1 MQSRV
6 SIGKVMQRRSA
17 KGYAVLKRNSE
28 SVSLDILLCKRG
40 SGGYGQSY
48 TGQSAYGQ
56 NLGAN
61 YSGSSIGG
69 HDVGQHSVASRH
81 STILGGSQ
89 EVDVSGYRAH
99 TSTAAQ
105 YGGQYSSVY
114 GSAALSSAQQVPSLS
129 TKGSASSALD
139 GRGSYALGVSD
150 SPKFAAADYVSSSS
164 HGYGHKTEQLYGEKG
179 LDYSGIDRRQ
189 YGERQSGYIGR
200 DLTSDPAGRYAAD
213 PVGFGHQRQQSE
225 IYDRIDQA
233 ALLRQEQLLKAQS
246 LQAASLDG
254 GARQADY
261 LAARAAATRH
271 PTQDLVSYG
280 GRMDSDP
287 RGSSMLNAT
296 SYSGQHAPSILGAAP
311 RRNVDDLLY
320 SQNASNPGYG
330 VSLPPGRDYASGKG
344 LHGNAMEIDYPGNVL
359 PHGGHTD
366 RKDDRASYLREFELR
381 EEERRRERNRERER
395 DREKEKE
402 RERLRER
409 ERERE
414 RERDRIMERREK
426 ERERERKRAL
436 ETKHERTPVRSSKD
450 PRGTS
455 KDLRGSSLT
464 KEGRSSRRD
473 SPHHGALHRHHSPVK
488 EKRREYVCKV
498 YPSRLVDV
506 ERDYLL
512 IDKRYPR
519 LFVSP
524 EFSKAV
530 VNWPKETLKL
540 SIHTPVSFEHDF
552 VEEES
557 STEPRDS
564 SSKLLVGQSPNS
576 EKGNTVWNAK
586 IILMNGLSR
595 SAMEELSS
603 DKIIDDRIPHMCNF
617 LRFAVLK
624 KDHSFMAVGG
634 PWKPVDG
641 DDPSIDNNSLIKTAL
656 RYAKEVIQL
665 DLQNCQRWNP
675 FLEIHYDRIGK
686 DGFFS
691 HKEITV
697 LYVPDLSDCLPS
709 LDEWRDKWLTHKKA
723 VAEREHQL
731 SSKKEKLRD
740 TKEVSKDKSDKRK
753 DSPPSGKSDV
763 KKKEKDGNTV
773 KEEIEKTGVD
783 NNKIAKNEGADAGEE
798 GKSAEKKT
806 GETAA
811 GQTTGGVKSV
821 KKKIIKRIV
830 KQKVAIKAN
839 ATASKQMNKS
849 GENVVAD
856 NVTTSNV
863 TDQDDKSLV
872 DPTGVQTPVKNIVTE
887 DVSVGKTEDEEGRD
901 KQIISIEAKPQNTPD
916 PTVNV
921 VVSDPAVKATKKKK
935 IIKRVPKKKVVAE
948 ASKSLVSEPK
958 KEEGNQ
964 GEDGALIS
972 DKQPGGANTVGTE
985 LKKTVKVVPKK
996 KIKTPASKKQDETAD
1011 TNKTETMSDIKG
1023 DTKSTGKQTS
1033 NADTTVMTEVK
1044 KTGKVVPKSQ
1054 SKSPTSEKRDNVSDS
1069 SKIETKSDN
1078 DDKKDERG
1086 IGEKSGTKTDK
1097 QKASDKDV
1105 NNVKG
1110 KVKEGDKSKE
1120 RDGKDES
1127 KSKSSKEVKEKR
1139 KSDEPPRHPG
1149 FILQTKITKDSKM
1162 RSLSLSLDSLL
1173 DYTDKDVEESTL
1185 ELSLFAESFYEMLQ
1199 FQMGSRILTFLQK
1212 LRIKCVIKRNQRKR
1226 QREDD
1231 HEKDD
1236 ANKSPVKRQKEEDPS
1251 VKSESMNMDPNPTQ
1265 VDDEKAVAQNDNS
1278 INNKG
1283 DDVKMED
1290 ESDEEEDPE
1299 EDPEEYEEMEN
1310 GSPQHDAYDKNAE
1323 QEVNA
1328 DIKLDNITN
1337 DKATDETSK
1346 GDIKVK
1352 DEVQESKADD
1362 AQLKGEKDDNKKE
1375 TPAIKEVVVDRDLL
1389 QAFRFFDRNRVGYI
1403 RVSTTEIYLVD
1414 FQPSS
1419 RMMRIVVSFQVEDMR
1434 IIIHNLGMFF
1444 SHRDVKELVQSAL
1457 LESNTGRDD
1466 RILYNKLVRM
1476 NDI

>member
-1 MQSRV
+1 MYS
-6 SIGKVMQRRSA
+6 S
-17 KGYAVLKRNSE
+17 
-28 SVSLDILLCKRG
+28 RG

-48 TGQSAYGQ
+48 TGQSAYAQ

-61 YSGSSIGG
+61 YSGSSVGG

-99 TSTAAQ
+99 TSTGAQ

-114 GSAALSSAQQVPSLS
+114 GSVALSSAQQVPSLS

-139 GRGSYALGVSD
+139 SRGGYALGVSD
-150 SPKFAAADYVSSSS
+150 SPKFASGDYVSSSS

-179 LDYSGIDRRQ
+179 LEYSGIDRRQ

-213 PVGFGHQRQQSE
+213 PVGFSHQRQQSE

-261 LAARAAATRH
+261 LAARAAASRH

-287 RGSSMLNAT
+287 RGSSMLSAT
-296 SYSGQHAPSILGAAP
+296 SYGGQHAPSILGAAP

-344 LHGNAMEIDYPGNVL
+344 LHGNAMELDYPGNVL

-381 EEERRRERNRERER
+381 EEERRRERLRERER
-395 DREKEKE
+395 DREKEK
-402 RERLRER
+402 ERLRER

-426 ERERERKRAL
+426 ERERERKRAA
-436 ETKHERTPVRSSKD
+436 ETKHDRTPARSSKD
-450 PRGTS
+450 PRVTS

-498 YPSRLVDV
+498 YPARLVDV

-524 EFSKAV
+524 EFSKAI
-530 VNWPKETLKL
+530 VNWPKENLKL
-540 SIHTPVSFEHDF
+540 SIHTPVSFEHEY

-557 STEPRDS
+557 ATEPRDS
-564 SSKLLVGQSPNS
+564 TSKLLLGQSPNS
-576 EKGNTVWNAK
+576 EPGNTVWNAK

-595 SAMEELSS
+595 SVLEELSS
-603 DKIIDDRIPHMCNF
+603 DRIVDDRIPHMCNF

-634 PWKPVDG
+634 PWRPVDG
-641 DDPSIDNNSLIKTAL
+641 VDPSIDNNSLIKTAL
-656 RYAKEVIQL
+656 RYAKEVLQL

-675 FLEIHYDRIGK
+675 FIEIHYDRIGK

-709 LDEWRDKWLTHKKA
+709 LDEWRDKWLAHKKA

-731 SSKKEKLRD
+731 SLKKEKLRD
-740 TKEVSKDKSDKRK
+740 SKEVPKDKSDKRK
-753 DSPPSGKSDV
+753 DSAPSGQSDV
-763 KKKEKDGNTV
+763 KKKEKGGNTV
-773 KEEIEKTGVD
+773 KEEIEKPGVD
-783 NNKIAKNEGADAGEE
+783 NNKTTKNEGSDNGDE
-798 GKSAEKKT
+798 GKSAEKKM
-806 GETAA
+806 GETAS
-811 GQTTGGVKSV
+811 GQTTSGVKSV

-830 KQKVAIKAN
+830 KQKVATKGN
-839 ATASKQMNKS
+839 ASKQINKS
-849 GENVVAD
+849 GEKDVAD
-856 NVTTSNV
+856 KVTTSSV

-872 DPTGVQTPVKNIVTE
+872 DPTGVKNLVAE
-887 DVSVGKTEDEEGRD
+887 DVSVQKTDGEERKD
-901 KQIISIEAKPQNTPD
+901 KQMNSIEAKPQNNSDTS
-916 PTVNV
+916 VNV
-921 VVSDPAVKATKKKK
+921 VASDPAVKTTKKKK
-935 IIKRVPKKKVVAE
+935 IIKRVPKKKVVGD

-958 KEEGNQ
+958 KDEGNQ
-964 GEDGALIS
+964 GEDGTQS
-972 DKQPGGANTVGTE
+972 SGKQIAEPTTVGTE
-985 LKKTVKVVPKK
+985 VKKTVKVVPKK
-996 KIKTPASKKQDETAD
+996 KIKTPACKKQDETAD
-1011 TNKTETMSDIKG
+1011 SNKTENISDINEEG
-1023 DTKSTGKQTS
+1023 NVVPVQAQNDTQSTGKQTA
-1033 NADTTVMTEVK
+1033 NADATLVTEVK
-1044 KTGKVVPKSQ
+1044 KTGKLVPKIQ
-1054 SKSPTSEKRDNVSDS
+1054 SKSPVSEKLDNAADS
-1069 SKIETKSDN
+1069 SKTETKSDN
-1078 DDKKDERG
+1078 DDKKEERG
-1086 IGEKSGTKTDK
+1086 AGEKSGTKTDK

-1110 KVKEGDKSKE
+1110 KVKQGDKSNE
-1120 RDGKDES
+1120 RDGKDEA
-1127 KSKSSKEVKEKR
+1127 KSKPSKEVKEKR
-1139 KSDEPPRHPG
+1139 KSDEPPRHAG
-1149 FILQTKITKDSKM
+1149 FILQTKTTKDSKM

-1212 LRIKCVIKRNQRKR
+1212 LRMKFVIKRNQRKR
-1226 QREDD
+1226 QREDEN
-1231 HEKDD
+1231 EKDD
-1236 ANKSPVKRQKEEDPS
+1236 VNKSSPVKRQKGDDPS
-1251 VKSESMNMDPNPTQ
+1251 VKSEPTDMDTNPTHL
-1265 VDDEKAVAQNDNS
+1265 DDEKAVSENDNS
-1278 INNKG
+1278 NNDKE
-1283 DDVKMED
+1283 DVVKMED

-1310 GSPQHDAYDKNAE
+1310 GSPKHDASADRNDE

-1328 DIKLDNITN
+1328 DIKPENITN

-1346 GDIKVK
+1346 GEIKVK
-1352 DEVQESKADD
+1352 DEVQESKAD
-1362 AQLKGEKDDNKKE
+1362 AQLKEEKDDTKKE
-1375 TPAIKEVVVDRDLL
+1375 TPAVKEVVVDRELL

-1403 RVSTTEIYLVD
+1403 RV
-1414 FQPSS
+1414 
-1419 RMMRIVVSFQVEDMR
+1419 EDMR
-1434 IIIHNLGMFF
+1434 IVIHNMGMFL

-1476 NDI
+1476 SDI

>member
-1 MQSRV
+1 M
-6 SIGKVMQRRSA
+6 
-17 KGYAVLKRNSE
+17 
-28 SVSLDILLCKRG
+28 
-40 SGGYGQSY
+40 
-48 TGQSAYGQ
+48 
-56 NLGAN
+56 
-61 YSGSSIGG
+61 
-69 HDVGQHSVASRH
+69 
-81 STILGGSQ
+81 
-89 EVDVSGYRAH
+89 
-99 TSTAAQ
+99 
-105 YGGQYSSVY
+105 
-114 GSAALSSAQQVPSLS
+114 SSAQQVPSLS

-139 GRGSYALGVSD
+139 GRGGYALGVSD
-150 SPKFAAADYVSSSS
+150 SPKFASGDYVSSSS
-164 HGYGHKTEQLYGEKG
+164 HGYGHKTEQLYAEKG
-179 LDYSGIDRRQ
+179 LEYSGIDRRQ
-189 YGERQSGYIGR
+189 YGERQSGYVGR
-200 DLTSDPAGRYAAD
+200 DLTSDQAGRYAAD
-213 PVGFGHQRQQSE
+213 PVGFSHQRQSE

-261 LAARAAATRH
+261 LAARAAASRH

-287 RGSSMLNAT
+287 RGSSMLSAT
-296 SYSGQHAPSILGAAP
+296 SYGGQHAPSILGAAP

-381 EEERRRERNRERER
+381 EEERRRERLRERER

-414 RERDRIMERREK
+414 RERDRIKERREK
-426 ERERERKRAL
+426 ERERERKRAA
-436 ETKHERTPVRSSKD
+436 ETKHERTPARSSKD
-450 PRGTS
+450 PRVTS

-498 YPSRLVDV
+498 YPARLVDV

-524 EFSKAV
+524 EFSKAI
-530 VNWPKETLKL
+530 VNWPKENLKL
-540 SIHTPVSFEHDF
+540 SIHTPVSFEHEY

-557 STEPRDS
+557 ATEPRDS
-564 SSKLLVGQSPNS
+564 TSKLLLGQSPNS
-576 EKGNTVWNAK
+576 EQGNTVWNAK

-595 SAMEELSS
+595 SALEELSS
-603 DKIIDDRIPHMCNF
+603 DRIVDDRIPHMCNF

-634 PWKPVDG
+634 PWRPVDG
-641 DDPSIDNNSLIKTAL
+641 VDPSIDNNSLIKTAQ
-656 RYAKEVIQL
+656 RYAKEVLQL

-675 FLEIHYDRIGK
+675 FIEIHYDRIGK

-709 LDEWRDKWLTHKKA
+709 LDEWRDKWLAHKKV

-731 SSKKEKLRD
+731 SLKKEKLRD
-740 TKEVSKDKSDKRK
+740 TKELPKDKSDKRK
-753 DSPPSGKSDV
+753 DSAPSGQSDV
-763 KKKEKDGNTV
+763 KKKEKGGNTV
-773 KEEIEKTGVD
+773 KEEIEKPGVG
-783 NNKIAKNEGADAGEE
+783 NNKTTKNEGSDIGDE
-798 GKSAEKKT
+798 GKSAEKKM
-806 GETAA
+806 GGTAS
-811 GQTTGGVKSV
+811 GQTTSGVKSV

-830 KQKVAIKAN
+830 KQKVVTKAN
-839 ATASKQMNKS
+839 ASKQISKS
-849 GENVVAD
+849 GEKDVSD
-856 NVTTSNV
+856 KVTTSNV
-863 TDQDDKSLV
+863 TDQDDKPSV
-872 DPTGVQTPVKNIVTE
+872 DPTGVKNLVAE
-887 DVSVGKTEDEEGRD
+887 EVSVQKTDGEEGKD
-901 KQIISIEAKPQNTPD
+901 KQMNSIEAKPQNNSDTS
-916 PTVNV
+916 VNV
-921 VVSDPAVKATKKKK
+921 VASDPAVKTTKKKK
-935 IIKRVPKKKVVAE
+935 IIKRAPKKKVVGD

-958 KEEGNQ
+958 MDEGNQ
-964 GEDGALIS
+964 GEDGAQS
-972 DKQPGGANTVGTE
+972 SGKQTADATTVGTE
-985 LKKTVKVVPKK
+985 VKKTVKVVPKK
-996 KIKTPASKKQDETAD
+996 KIKTPAPKKQDETAD
-1011 TNKTETMSDIKG
+1011 SNKTENISDRKEEG
-1023 DTKSTGKQTS
+1023 NVVPVQAQNDTQSTGKQTA
-1033 NADTTVMTEVK
+1033 NADATLVTEVK
-1044 KTGKVVPKSQ
+1044 KTGKLVPKIQ
-1054 SKSPTSEKRDNVSDS
+1054 SKSPVSEKLDNAADS
-1069 SKIETKSDN
+1069 SKTETKSDN
-1078 DDKKDERG
+1078 DDKKEERG
-1086 IGEKSGTKTDK
+1086 AGEKSATKTDK
-1097 QKASDKDV
+1097 QKTPDKDV

-1110 KVKEGDKSKE
+1110 KVKEGDKSNE
-1120 RDGKDES
+1120 RDGKDEA
-1127 KSKSSKEVKEKR
+1127 KSKPSKEVKEKR
-1139 KSDEPPRHPG
+1139 KSDEPPRHAG
-1149 FILQTKITKDSKM
+1149 FILQTKMTKDSKM

-1212 LRIKCVIKRNQRKR
+1212 LRMKFVIKRNQRKR
-1226 QREDD
+1226 QREDE

-1236 ANKSPVKRQKEEDPS
+1236 VNKSSPVKRQKGDDPS
-1251 VKSESMNMDPNPTQ
+1251 VKSEPTDMDINPTH
-1265 VDDEKAVAQNDNS
+1265 VDDEKAVSENDNS
-1278 INNKG
+1278 NNDKE
-1283 DDVKMED
+1283 DVVKMED
-1290 ESDEEEDPE
+1290 ESEEEEDPE

-1310 GSPQHDAYDKNAE
+1310 GSPKHDASADRKDE

-1328 DIKLDNITN
+1328 DIKPEDITN

-1346 GDIKVK
+1346 GEIKVK
-1352 DEVQESKADD
+1352 DEVQESKAE
-1362 AQLKGEKDDNKKE
+1362 AQLKEEKDDTKKE
-1375 TPAIKEVVVDRDLL
+1375 TPAVKEVVVDRELL

-1403 RVSTTEIYLVD
+1403 RV
-1414 FQPSS
+1414 
-1419 RMMRIVVSFQVEDMR
+1419 EDMR
-1434 IIIHNLGMFF
+1434 IVIHNMGMFL

>member
-1 MQSRV
+1 MYS
-6 SIGKVMQRRSA
+6 S
-17 KGYAVLKRNSE
+17 
-28 SVSLDILLCKRG
+28 RG

-48 TGQSAYGQ
+48 TSQSAYAQ

-61 YSGSSIGG
+61 YSGSSVGG

-81 STILGGSQ
+81 STMLGGSQ

-139 GRGSYALGVSD
+139 GRGGYALGVSD
-150 SPKFAAADYVSSSS
+150 SPKFASGDYVSSSS
-164 HGYGHKTEQLYGEKG
+164 HAYGHKTEQLYGEKG
-179 LDYSGIDRRQ
+179 LEYSGIDRRQ

-213 PVGFGHQRQQSE
+213 PVGFSHQRQQSE

-254 GARQADY
+254 GTRQADY
-261 LAARAAATRH
+261 LAARAAASRH

-287 RGSSMLNAT
+287 RGSSMLSAT
-296 SYSGQHAPSILGAAP
+296 SYGGQHAPSILGAAP

-381 EEERRRERNRERER
+381 EEERRRERLRERER

-426 ERERERKRAL
+426 ERERERKRAV
-436 ETKHERTPVRSSKD
+436 ETKHERTPARSSKD
-450 PRGTS
+450 PRVTS

-498 YPSRLVDV
+498 YPARLVDV

-524 EFSKAV
+524 EFSKAI
-530 VNWPKETLKL
+530 VNWPKENLKL
-540 SIHTPVSFEHDF
+540 SIHTPVSFEHDYI
-552 VEEES
+552 EEDS
-557 STEPRDS
+557 ATEPRDS
-564 SSKLLVGQSPNS
+564 TSKLLLGQSPNS
-576 EKGNTVWNAK
+576 EQGNTVWNAK

-595 SAMEELSS
+595 SALEELSS
-603 DKIIDDRIPHMCNF
+603 DKIVDDRIPHMCNF

-634 PWKPVDG
+634 PWKAVDG
-641 DDPSIDNNSLIKTAL
+641 VDPSIDNNSLIKTAL
-656 RYAKEVIQL
+656 RYAKEVLQL

-709 LDEWRDKWLTHKKA
+709 LDEWRDKWLAHKKA

-731 SSKKEKLRD
+731 SLKKEKLRD
-740 TKEVSKDKSDKRK
+740 NKDVPKDKTEKRK
-753 DSPPSGKSDV
+753 DSAPSGQSDV

-783 NNKIAKNEGADAGEE
+783 NNKIAKKEGSDIGDE
-798 GKSAEKKT
+798 GKSAEKKS

-811 GQTTGGVKSV
+811 GQTTSGVKSV

-830 KQKVAIKAN
+830 KQKVGTKAN
-839 ATASKQMNKS
+839 STTSKQINKS
-849 GENVVAD
+849 GEKDVTD
-856 NVTTSNV
+856 QVTTSNV
-863 TDQDDKSLV
+863 TDQDDKSSV
-872 DPTGVQTPVKNIVTE
+872 DPTGVKTLVAE
-887 DVSVGKTEDEEGRD
+887 DVSVQKTDGEEGKD
-901 KQIISIEAKPQNTPD
+901 KQMNSIESKAQNNLD
-916 PTVNV
+916 PSVNV
-921 VVSDPAVKATKKKK
+921 VAGDPAVKTTKKRK
-935 IIKRVPKKKVVAE
+935 IIKRVPKKKVVGE
-948 ASKSLVSEPK
+948 ASKSLVSDPK
-958 KEEGNQ
+958 KEEGNL
-964 GEDGALIS
+964 GEDGTQS
-972 DKQPGGANTVGTE
+972 SGKQIADATTGGTE
-985 LKKTVKVVPKK
+985 VKKIVKVVPKK
-996 KIKTPASKKQDETAD
+996 KIKTPASKKQDLTAD
-1011 TNKTETMSDIKG
+1011 SNTTETVSDKKEEG
-1023 DTKSTGKQTS
+1023 NVVPVQAQNDTQSTGKQTA
-1033 NADTTVMTEVK
+1033 NADTTVVTEVK
-1044 KTGKVVPKSQ
+1044 KTGKVVPKIQ
-1054 SKSPTSEKRDNVSDS
+1054 SKSAASEKRDNAADS
-1069 SKIETKSDN
+1069 SKTETKSDH
-1078 DDKKDERG
+1078 DDNKEERG
-1086 IGEKSGTKTDK
+1086 TGEKGGTKTDK

-1110 KVKEGDKSKE
+1110 KVKEGDKSHE
-1120 RDGKDES
+1120 RNGKDES
-1127 KSKSSKEVKEKR
+1127 KSKPSKEVKEKR
-1139 KSDEPPRHPG
+1139 KSDEPPRHAG
-1149 FILQTKITKDSKM
+1149 FILQTKTTKDSKM

-1212 LRIKCVIKRNQRKR
+1212 LRMNFVIKRNQRKR
-1226 QREDD
+1226 QREDE

-1236 ANKSPVKRQKEEDPS
+1236 VNKSSPVKRQKGDDSS
-1251 VKSESMNMDPNPTQ
+1251 VKIERTNMDTNPTHL
-1265 VDDEKAVAQNDNS
+1265 DDEKAVSENDNS
-1278 INNKG
+1278 NNDKE
-1283 DDVKMED
+1283 DVVKMEE

-1299 EDPEEYEEMEN
+1299 EDPEEYEEMED
-1310 GSPQHDAYDKNAE
+1310 GSPKHDASDDKNVE
-1323 QEVNA
+1323 QEAIA
-1328 DIKLDNITN
+1328 DIKPENITN

-1346 GDIKVK
+1346 GEIKVK
-1352 DEVQESKADD
+1352 DEVQESKADT
-1362 AQLKGEKDDNKKE
+1362 QLKEEKDDTKKE
-1375 TPAIKEVVVDRDLL
+1375 TPAVKEVVVDRELL

-1403 RVSTTEIYLVD
+1403 RV
-1414 FQPSS
+1414 
-1419 RMMRIVVSFQVEDMR
+1419 EDMR
-1434 IIIHNLGMFF
+1434 IIIHNMGMFL

-1476 NDI
+1476 SDI

>member
-1 MQSRV
+1 MYS
-6 SIGKVMQRRSA
+6 S
-17 KGYAVLKRNSE
+17 
-28 SVSLDILLCKRG
+28 RG

-48 TGQSAYGQ
+48 AGQSTYGQ

-61 YSGSSIGG
+61 YSGSSVGG

-89 EVDVSGYRAH
+89 DVDVGGYRAH

-129 TKGSASSALD
+129 TKGTASSALD
-139 GRGSYALGVSD
+139 GRGGYALGVSD
-150 SPKFAAADYVSSSS
+150 SPKFASGDYVSSTS
-164 HGYGHKTEQLYGEKG
+164 HGYGHKTDPLYGDKG

-189 YGERQSGYIGR
+189 YGERQTSYIGR
-200 DLTSDPAGRYAAD
+200 DLTSDPSGRYAAD
-213 PVGFGHQRQQSE
+213 PVGFSHQRQQSD

-271 PTQDLVSYG
+271 PAQDLVSSYG

-287 RGSSMLNAT
+287 RGSSMLSAT

-344 LHGNAMEIDYPGNVL
+344 LHGNAMELDYPGNVL

-381 EEERRRERNRERER
+381 EEERRRERLRERER

-436 ETKHERTPVRSSKD
+436 ETKHDRTPARSSKD

-455 KDLRGSSLT
+455 KDPRGSSLT
-464 KEGRSSRRD
+464 KEGRSTRRD
-473 SPHHGALHRHHSPVK
+473 SPHHGALHRHPHSPVK

-498 YPSRLVDV
+498 YPSRLVDI

-524 EFSKAV
+524 EFSKVV
-530 VNWPKETLKL
+530 VNWPMENLKL
-540 SIHTPVSFEHDF
+540 SIQTPVSFEHDF
-552 VEEES
+552 IEEES
-557 STEPRDS
+557 VTEPRDS
-564 SSKLLVGQSPNS
+564 NNKLLVGPPPNS
-576 EKGNTVWNAK
+576 EQGNTIWNAK

-595 SAMEELSS
+595 FALEELSS
-603 DKIIDDRIPHMCNF
+603 DKIIDDRIPHICNF

-634 PWKPVDG
+634 PWEPVDG
-641 DDPSIDNNSLIKTAL
+641 GDPSIDSNSLIKTAI
-656 RYAKEVIQL
+656 RYAKDVIQL
-665 DLQNCQRWNP
+665 DLQDCQQWNR

-709 LDEWRDKWLTHKKA
+709 LDEWRAKWLAHKKA

-731 SSKKEKLRD
+731 SLKKEKLRD
-740 TKEVSKDKSDKRK
+740 NKEVSKDKRK
-753 DSPPSGKSDV
+753 DATPSAKSDV
-763 KKKEKDGNTV
+763 KKKEKDSNTV
-773 KEEIEKTGVD
+773 KEVVDGKTGD
-783 NNKIAKNEGADAGEE
+783 NNNNIIKNEGSDLGEE

-806 GETAA
+806 GEAA
-811 GQTTGGVKSV
+811 TGQTTGGVKSV
-821 KKKIIKRIV
+821 KKKIIKRVV
-830 KQKVAIKAN
+830 KQKVVTKAN
-839 ATASKQMNKS
+839 ATATKATDKS
-849 GENVVAD
+849 SVKDGAEK
-856 NVTTSNV
+856 VTTSNV
-863 TDQDDKSLV
+863 NDQDDKSSV
-872 DPTGVQTPVKNIVTE
+872 DPTSALTSVKDLPAE
-887 DVSVGKTEDEEGRD
+887 DMSTGKADDEGKEKEINSSED
-901 KQIISIEAKPQNTPD
+901 KALNKSD

-921 VVSDPAVKATKKKK
+921 VVNDPTVKTTKKKK
-935 IIKRVPKKKVVAE
+935 IIKRVPKKKVVGEVAQ
-948 ASKSLVSEPK
+948 SLVSKPK
-958 KEEGNQ
+958 KDEGNQ
-964 GEDGALIS
+964 GQDGTQGS
-972 DKQPGGANTVGTE
+972 GKQTVEANTVATE
-985 LKKTVKVVPKK
+985 AKKPGKVVPKK
-996 KIKTPASKKQDETAD
+996 KVKALTSKKQDETTD
-1011 TNKTETMSDIKG
+1011 SNKTETMEKKDEENAVAVQAQD
-1023 DTKSTGKQTS
+1023 DTQITVKQTA
-1033 NADTTVMTEVK
+1033 NADSTVTTEVK
-1044 KTGKVVPKSQ
+1044 KTGKVVPKKQ
-1054 SKSPTSEKRDNVSDS
+1054 SKASTSEKLDNAADS
-1069 SKIETKSDN
+1069 SKTEVKSV
-1078 DDKKDERG
+1078 KDEKEERG
-1086 IGEKSGTKTDK
+1086 TGEKSGGPKADK
-1097 QKASDKDV
+1097 QKASLKD
-1105 NNVKG
+1105 KG
-1110 KVKEGDKSKE
+1110 KVKDGDKSKDEKLTKE

-1127 KSKSSKEVKEKR
+1127 KSKSSKEVKDKR

-1149 FILQTKITKDSKM
+1149 FILQTKWTKDSKI

-1199 FQMGSRILTFLQK
+1199 FQLGCRILTFLQK
-1212 LRIKCVIKRNQRKR
+1212 LRIKFVIKRNQRKR
-1226 QREDD
+1226 LREDEP
-1231 HEKDD
+1231 EKDD
-1236 ANKSPVKRQKEEDPS
+1236 VNKSPVKRQKGDEPF
-1251 VKSESMNMDPNPTQ
+1251 VKNESTNMDASNPTQ
-1265 VDDEKAVAQNDNS
+1265 VDDEKAVTENDIS
-1278 INNKG
+1278 SNKE

-1290 ESDEEEDPE
+1290 GSEEEEDPE

-1310 GSPQHDAYDKNAE
+1310 GSPQHEASNDNKAE
-1323 QEVNA
+1323 QDGNT
-1328 DIKLDNITN
+1328 DIKSENVTSN
-1337 DKATDETSK
+1337 DKAAEEKTSK
-1346 GDIKVK
+1346 GEIKVK
-1352 DEVQESKADD
+1352 DEVEESKPD
-1362 AQLKGEKDDNKKE
+1362 AQLKEDKEGKDDCKKE
-1375 TPAIKEVVVDRDLL
+1375 TPAEVVVDRDLL

-1403 RVSTTEIYLVD
+1403 RV
-1414 FQPSS
+1414 
-1419 RMMRIVVSFQVEDMR
+1419 EDMR
-1434 IIIHNLGMFF
+1434 IIIHNLGMFL

>member
-1 MQSRV
+1 MYS
-6 SIGKVMQRRSA
+6 S
-17 KGYAVLKRNSE
+17 
-28 SVSLDILLCKRG
+28 RG

-48 TGQSAYGQ
+48 SSQSAYGQ

-61 YSGSSIGG
+61 YSGSSVGG
-69 HDVGQHSVASRH
+69 HDVGQHSVANRH

-99 TSTAAQ
+99 TSTTAQ

-129 TKGSASSALD
+129 AKGSASSALD
-139 GRGSYALGVSD
+139 GRGGYALGVSD
-150 SPKFAAADYVSSSS
+150 SPKFASGDYVSSSS
-164 HGYGHKTEQLYGEKG
+164 HAYGHKTEQLYGEKS
-179 LDYSGIDRRQ
+179 LEYSGIDRRQ

-213 PVGFGHQRQQSE
+213 PVGFSHQRQQSE

-254 GARQADY
+254 GTRQADY
-261 LAARAAATRH
+261 LAARAAASRH
-271 PTQDLVSYG
+271 PTQDLASYG

-287 RGSSMLNAT
+287 RGSSMLSAT
-296 SYSGQHAPSILGAAP
+296 SYGGQHAPSILGAAP

-320 SQNASNPGYG
+320 SQNALNPGYG

-381 EEERRRERNRERER
+381 EEERRRERLRERER

-426 ERERERKRAL
+426 ERERERKRAV
-436 ETKHERTPVRSSKD
+436 ETKHERTPARSSKD
-450 PRGTS
+450 PRVTS

-498 YPSRLVDV
+498 YPARLVDV

-524 EFSKAV
+524 EFSKAI
-530 VNWPKETLKL
+530 VNWPKENLKL
-540 SIHTPVSFEHDF
+540 SIHTPVSFEHDYIE
-552 VEEES
+552 VDS
-557 STEPRDS
+557 ATEPRDS
-564 SSKLLVGQSPNS
+564 TSKLLLGQSPNS
-576 EKGNTVWNAK
+576 EQGNTVWNAK

-595 SAMEELSS
+595 SALEELSS
-603 DKIIDDRIPHMCNF
+603 DKIVDDRIPHMCNF

-641 DDPSIDNNSLIKTAL
+641 VDPSIDNNSLIKTAL
-656 RYAKEVIQL
+656 RYAKEVLQL
-665 DLQNCQRWNP
+665 DLENCQRWNP

-709 LDEWRDKWLTHKKA
+709 LDEWRDKWLAHKKA
-723 VAEREHQL
+723 VAEREYQHSL
-731 SSKKEKLRD
+731 KKEKLRD
-740 TKEVSKDKSDKRK
+740 NKDVPKDKSDKRK
-753 DSPPSGKSDV
+753 DSAPSGQSDV

-773 KEEIEKTGVD
+773 KEEIEKAD
-783 NNKIAKNEGADAGEE
+783 NNKIAKKEGSDIGDE

-811 GQTTGGVKSV
+811 GQITSGVKSV

-830 KQKVAIKAN
+830 KQKVATKAN
-839 ATASKQMNKS
+839 STTSKQISKS
-849 GENVVAD
+849 GEKDVAD
-856 NVTTSNV
+856 QVTTSNV
-863 TDQDDKSLV
+863 TDQDDKSSV
-872 DPTGVQTPVKNIVTE
+872 DPTGVKNLVAE
-887 DVSVGKTEDEEGRD
+887 DVSVQKTDGVEGKD
-901 KQIISIEAKPQNTPD
+901 KQMSIESKAQNNSD
-916 PTVNV
+916 PSVHV
-921 VVSDPAVKATKKKK
+921 VSSDPAVKTTKKKK
-935 IIKRVPKKKVVAE
+935 IIKRVPKKVVGE
-948 ASKSLVSEPK
+948 ASKSLVSEPR

-964 GEDGALIS
+964 GEDGTQS
-972 DKQPGGANTVGTE
+972 SGKQTADATTVGTE
-985 LKKTVKVVPKK
+985 VKKTVKVVPKK
-996 KIKTPASKKQDETAD
+996 KIKTPASKKQDQTAD
-1011 TNKTETMSDIKG
+1011 SNKTETVSDKKEEG
-1023 DTKSTGKQTS
+1023 NVVPVQAQNDTQSTGKQTA
-1033 NADTTVMTEVK
+1033 NAYTTLVTEVK
-1044 KTGKVVPKSQ
+1044 KTGKVVPKIQ
-1054 SKSPTSEKRDNVSDS
+1054 SKSPSSEKRDNAVDS
-1069 SKIETKSDN
+1069 SKTETKSDH
-1078 DDKKDERG
+1078 DDNKEERG
-1086 IGEKSGTKTDK
+1086 TGEKGGTKTDK

-1110 KVKEGDKSKE
+1110 KVKEGDKSNE
-1120 RDGKDES
+1120 RNGKDES
-1127 KSKSSKEVKEKR
+1127 KSKPSKEVKEKR
-1139 KSDEPPRHPG
+1139 KSDEPPRHAG
-1149 FILQTKITKDSKM
+1149 FILQTKTTKDSKM

-1212 LRIKCVIKRNQRKR
+1212 LRMNFVIKRNQRKR
-1226 QREDD
+1226 QREDE
-1231 HEKDD
+1231 HEKENV
-1236 ANKSPVKRQKEEDPS
+1236 NKSSPVKRQKGDGPS
-1251 VKSESMNMDPNPTQ
+1251 VKSEPPEMDTNPTH
-1265 VDDEKAVAQNDNS
+1265 VDDEKAVSENDNS
-1278 INNKG
+1278 NNDKE
-1283 DDVKMED
+1283 DVVKMED

-1299 EDPEEYEEMEN
+1299 EDPEEYEEMED
-1310 GSPQHDAYDKNAE
+1310 GSPKHDASDDKNDE
-1323 QEVNA
+1323 QEANA
-1328 DIKLDNITN
+1328 DIKPENITN

-1346 GDIKVK
+1346 GEIKVK
-1352 DEVQESKADD
+1352 DEVQESKADT
-1362 AQLKGEKDDNKKE
+1362 QLKEEKDDTKKE
-1375 TPAIKEVVVDRDLL
+1375 TPAVKEVVVDRELL

-1403 RVSTTEIYLVD
+1403 RV
-1414 FQPSS
+1414 
-1419 RMMRIVVSFQVEDMR
+1419 EDMR
-1434 IIIHNLGMFF
+1434 IIIHNMGMFF

-1476 NDI
+1476 SDI

>member
-1 MQSRV
+1 MYS
-6 SIGKVMQRRSA
+6 
-17 KGYAVLKRNSE
+17 
-28 SVSLDILLCKRG
+28 RG

-56 NLGAN
+56 NLGGN
-61 YSGSSIGG
+61 YSGSSVGG

-89 EVDVSGYRAH
+89 DVDVGGYRP
-99 TSTAAQ
+99 SAATQ

-139 GRGSYALGVSD
+139 GRGGYALGVSD
-150 SPKFAAADYVSSSS
+150 SPKFASGDYVSSSS
-164 HGYGHKTEQLYGEKG
+164 HGYGHKSDQLYGDKG
-179 LDYSGIDRRQ
+179 LEYSGIDRRQ
-189 YGERQSGYIGR
+189 YGERQSGYLGR

-213 PVGFGHQRQQSE
+213 PVGFSHQRQQSE

-287 RGSSMLNAT
+287 RASSMLSAT

-344 LHGNAMEIDYPGNVL
+344 LHGNAMELDYPGNVL

-381 EEERRRERNRERER
+381 EEERRRERLRERER

-436 ETKHERTPVRSSKD
+436 ETKPERTPARSSKD

-455 KDLRGSSLT
+455 KDPRGTSKDPRGSSLT
-464 KEGRSSRRD
+464 KEGRSTRRD

-488 EKRREYVCKV
+488 EKRREYVCKIF
-498 YPSRLVDV
+498 PSRLVDI

-512 IDKRYPR
+512 LDKRYPR

-530 VNWPKETLKL
+530 VNWPKENHKL

-557 STEPRDS
+557 ATEPRDS
-564 SSKLLVGQSPNS
+564 SNKLLVGQPPNS
-576 EKGNTVWNAK
+576 LQGNTVWNAK

-595 SAMEELSS
+595 SALEELSS
-603 DKIIDDRIPHMCNF
+603 DKIVDDRIPHFCNF

-634 PWKPVDG
+634 PWEPVDG
-641 DDPSIDNNSLIKTAL
+641 GDPSIDNNSLIKTAL
-656 RYAKEVIQL
+656 RYAKDVIQL
-665 DLQNCQRWNP
+665 DLQNCQHWNP
-675 FLEIHYDRIGK
+675 FLELHYDRIGK

-709 LDEWRDKWLTHKKA
+709 LDEWRDKWLAHKKA
-723 VAEREHQL
+723 VAEKERQL
-731 SSKKEKLRD
+731 SLKKEKSRD
-740 TKEVSKDKSDKRK
+740 NKEVSKDKSDKRK
-753 DSPPSGKSDV
+753 DSTPSGKSDV
-763 KKKEKDGNTV
+763 KKKEKDNNTV
-773 KEEIEKTGVD
+773 KEEIEGKTGVN
-783 NNKIAKNEGADAGEE
+783 NNKITKNEGSDMGEE

-806 GETAA
+806 GVTVT

-821 KKKIIKRIV
+821 KKKIIKRVV
-830 KQKVAIKAN
+830 KQKVATKAK
-839 ATASKQMNKS
+839 ATAIKQTDKS
-849 GENVVAD
+849 GEKDVAEK
-856 NVTTSNV
+856 VTSNV
-863 TDQDDKSLV
+863 TDQDGKS
-872 DPTGVQTPVKNIVTE
+872 PTGVETPVKNLVAE
-887 DVSVGKTEDEEGRD
+887 DMSIGKIDSEEGKD
-901 KQIISIEAKPQNTPD
+901 KEINSSEDKPQNKPN
-916 PTVNV
+916 PTVNA
-921 VVSDPAVKATKKKK
+921 VVSDPSVKTTKKKK
-935 IIKRVPKKKVVAE
+935 IIKRVPKKKVVGE

-958 KEEGNQ
+958 KDENQ
-964 GEDGALIS
+964 GQDSTQSSG
-972 DKQPGGANTVGTE
+972 KQTADANTIVTE
-985 LKKTVKVVPKK
+985 EKKPGKVVPKK
-996 KIKTPASKKQDETAD
+996 KIKTPVSKKKDETAD
-1011 TNKTETMSDIKG
+1011 SNKTETLSDKKDEG
-1023 DTKSTGKQTS
+1023 NVVAVQAQDDTQSTGKQTA
-1033 NADTTVMTEVK
+1033 NADTTVTPEVK
-1044 KTGKVVPKSQ
+1044 KTGKVVPKKQ
-1054 SKSPTSEKRDNVSDS
+1054 SKTPTSEKRDNTADS
-1069 SKIETKSDN
+1069 SKTETKSDK
-1078 DDKKDERG
+1078 DDKKEERVT
-1086 IGEKSGTKTDK
+1086 GEKSGAKTDK
-1097 QKASDKDV
+1097 LKASDKDV
-1105 NNVKG
+1105 TNVKG
-1110 KVKEGDKSKE
+1110 KVKDGDKSKDEKVTQE

-1127 KSKSSKEVKEKR
+1127 KSKSSKEVKDKR
-1139 KSDEPPRHPG
+1139 KSNEPPRHPG
-1149 FILQTKITKDSKM
+1149 FILQTKWTKDSKI

-1173 DYTDKDVEESTL
+1173 DYTDKDVEESNL

-1212 LRIKCVIKRNQRKR
+1212 LRIKFVIKRNQKKR
-1226 QREDD
+1226 QREDEQ
-1231 HEKDD
+1231 EKDD
-1236 ANKSPVKRQKEEDPS
+1236 VKKSPVKRQKGNDPS
-1251 VKSESMNMDPNPTQ
+1251 VKNEPTNMDTLNPTLL
-1265 VDDEKAVAQNDNS
+1265 DDEKAVARNDNS
-1278 INNKG
+1278 SNKE

-1290 ESDEEEDPE
+1290 GSDEEEEDPE
-1299 EDPEEYEEMEN
+1299 EDPEEYEEMEMHEASN
-1310 GSPQHDAYDKNAE
+1310 DKNAE
-1323 QEVNA
+1323 QEANA
-1328 DIKLDNITN
+1328 DTKSENITTN
-1337 DKATDETSK
+1337 DKTADETSK
-1346 GDIKVK
+1346 EEIKVK
-1352 DEVQESKADD
+1352 DEVQESKADL
-1362 AQLKGEKDDNKKE
+1362 QVKEEKEGKDEIKKE
-1375 TPAIKEVVVDRDLL
+1375 TPTAKEVVVDRELL

-1403 RVSTTEIYLVD
+1403 R
-1414 FQPSS
+1414 
-1419 RMMRIVVSFQVEDMR
+1419 VEDMR

-1476 NDI
+1476 SDI

>member
-1 MQSRV
+1 MYS
-6 SIGKVMQRRSA
+6 S
-17 KGYAVLKRNSE
+17 
-28 SVSLDILLCKRG
+28 RG

-48 TGQSAYGQ
+48 TGQSAYAQ

-61 YSGSSIGG
+61 YSGSSVGG

-99 TSTAAQ
+99 TSTGAQ

-114 GSAALSSAQQVPSLS
+114 GSVALSSAQQVPSLS

-139 GRGSYALGVSD
+139 SRGGYALGVSD
-150 SPKFAAADYVSSSS
+150 SPKFASGDYVSSSS

-179 LDYSGIDRRQ
+179 LEYSGIDRRQ

-213 PVGFGHQRQQSE
+213 PVGFSHQRQSE

-261 LAARAAATRH
+261 LAARAAASRH

-287 RGSSMLNAT
+287 RGSSMLSAT
-296 SYSGQHAPSILGAAP
+296 SYGGQHAPSILGAAP

-344 LHGNAMEIDYPGNVL
+344 LHGNAMELDYPGNVL

-381 EEERRRERNRERER
+381 EEERRRERLRERER
-395 DREKEKE
+395 DREKEK
-402 RERLRER
+402 ERLRER

-426 ERERERKRAL
+426 ERERERKRAA
-436 ETKHERTPVRSSKD
+436 ETKHDRTPARSSKD
-450 PRGTS
+450 PRVTS

-498 YPSRLVDV
+498 YPARLVDV

-524 EFSKAV
+524 EFSKAI
-530 VNWPKETLKL
+530 VNWPKENLKL
-540 SIHTPVSFEHDF
+540 SIHTPVSFEHEY

-557 STEPRDS
+557 ATEPRDS
-564 SSKLLVGQSPNS
+564 TSKLLLGQSPNS
-576 EKGNTVWNAK
+576 EPGNTVWNAK

-595 SAMEELSS
+595 SVLEELSS
-603 DKIIDDRIPHMCNF
+603 DRIVDDRIPHMCNF

-634 PWKPVDG
+634 PWRPVDG
-641 DDPSIDNNSLIKTAL
+641 VDPSIDNNSLIKTAL
-656 RYAKEVIQL
+656 RYAKEVLQL

-675 FLEIHYDRIGK
+675 FIEIHYDRIGK

-709 LDEWRDKWLTHKKA
+709 LDEWRDKWLAHKKA

-731 SSKKEKLRD
+731 SLKKEKLRD
-740 TKEVSKDKSDKRK
+740 SKEVPKDKSDKRK
-753 DSPPSGKSDV
+753 DSAPSGQSDV
-763 KKKEKDGNTV
+763 KKKEKGGNTV
-773 KEEIEKTGVD
+773 KEEIEKPGVD
-783 NNKIAKNEGADAGEE
+783 NNKTTKNEGSDNGDE
-798 GKSAEKKT
+798 GKSAEKKM
-806 GETAA
+806 GETAS
-811 GQTTGGVKSV
+811 GQTTSGVKSV

-830 KQKVAIKAN
+830 KQKVATKGN
-839 ATASKQMNKS
+839 ASKQINKS
-849 GENVVAD
+849 GEKDVAD
-856 NVTTSNV
+856 KVTTSSV

-872 DPTGVQTPVKNIVTE
+872 DPTGVKNLVAE
-887 DVSVGKTEDEEGRD
+887 DVSVQKTDGEERKD
-901 KQIISIEAKPQNTPD
+901 KQMNSIEAKPQNNSDTS
-916 PTVNV
+916 VNV
-921 VVSDPAVKATKKKK
+921 VASDPAVKTTKKKK
-935 IIKRVPKKKVVAE
+935 IIKRVPKKKVVGD

-958 KEEGNQ
+958 KDEGNQ
-964 GEDGALIS
+964 GEDGTQS
-972 DKQPGGANTVGTE
+972 SGKQIAEPTTVGTE
-985 LKKTVKVVPKK
+985 VKKTVKVVPKK
-996 KIKTPASKKQDETAD
+996 KIKTPACKKQDETAD
-1011 TNKTETMSDIKG
+1011 SNKTENISDINEEG
-1023 DTKSTGKQTS
+1023 NVVPVQAQNDTQSTGKQTA
-1033 NADTTVMTEVK
+1033 NADATLVTEVK
-1044 KTGKVVPKSQ
+1044 KTGKLVPKIQ
-1054 SKSPTSEKRDNVSDS
+1054 SKSPVSEKLDNAADS
-1069 SKIETKSDN
+1069 SKTETKSDN
-1078 DDKKDERG
+1078 DDKKEERG
-1086 IGEKSGTKTDK
+1086 AGEKSGTKTDK

-1110 KVKEGDKSKE
+1110 KVKQGDKSNE
-1120 RDGKDES
+1120 RDGKDEA
-1127 KSKSSKEVKEKR
+1127 KSKPSKEVKEKR
-1139 KSDEPPRHPG
+1139 KSDEPPRHAG
-1149 FILQTKITKDSKM
+1149 FILQTKTTKDSKM

-1212 LRIKCVIKRNQRKR
+1212 LRMKFVIKRNQRKR
-1226 QREDD
+1226 QREDEN
-1231 HEKDD
+1231 EKDD
-1236 ANKSPVKRQKEEDPS
+1236 VNKSSPVKRQKGDDPS
-1251 VKSESMNMDPNPTQ
+1251 VKSEPTDMDTNPTHL
-1265 VDDEKAVAQNDNS
+1265 DDEKAVSENDNS
-1278 INNKG
+1278 NNDKE
-1283 DDVKMED
+1283 DVVKMED

-1310 GSPQHDAYDKNAE
+1310 GSPKHDASADRNDE

-1328 DIKLDNITN
+1328 DIKPENITN

-1346 GDIKVK
+1346 GEIKVK
-1352 DEVQESKADD
+1352 DEVQESKAD
-1362 AQLKGEKDDNKKE
+1362 AQLKEEKDDTKKE
-1375 TPAIKEVVVDRDLL
+1375 TPAVKEVVVDRELL

-1403 RVSTTEIYLVD
+1403 RV
-1414 FQPSS
+1414 
-1419 RMMRIVVSFQVEDMR
+1419 EDMR
-1434 IIIHNLGMFF
+1434 IVIHNMGMFL

-1476 NDI
+1476 SDI

>member
-1 MQSRV
+1 MYS
-6 SIGKVMQRRSA
+6 
-17 KGYAVLKRNSE
+17 
-28 SVSLDILLCKRG
+28 RG

-61 YSGSSIGG
+61 YSGSSVGG
-69 HDVGQHSVASRH
+69 HDAGQHSVASRH

-89 EVDVSGYRAH
+89 DVDVGGYRPSA
-99 TSTAAQ
+99 AAQ

-139 GRGSYALGVSD
+139 GRGGYALGVSD
-150 SPKFAAADYVSSSS
+150 SPKFASGDYVSSSS
-164 HGYGHKTEQLYGEKG
+164 HGYGHKSDQLYGDKG
-179 LDYSGIDRRQ
+179 LEYSGLDRRQ
-189 YGERQSGYIGR
+189 YGERQSGYLGR

-213 PVGFGHQRQQSE
+213 PVGFSHQRQQSE

-261 LAARAAATRH
+261 LAARAAASRH

-287 RGSSMLNAT
+287 RASSMLSAT

-311 RRNVDDLLY
+311 RRNVDDILY

-344 LHGNAMEIDYPGNVL
+344 LHGNAMELDYPGNVL

-381 EEERRRERNRERER
+381 EEERRRERLRERER

-436 ETKHERTPVRSSKD
+436 ETKPERTPARSSKD

-455 KDLRGSSLT
+455 KDPRGSSLT
-464 KEGRSSRRD
+464 KEGRSTRRD

-498 YPSRLVDV
+498 FPSRLVDI

-512 IDKRYPR
+512 LDKRYPR

-524 EFSKAV
+524 EFSKVV
-530 VNWPKETLKL
+530 VNWPKENLKL

-552 VEEES
+552 VEEENA
-557 STEPRDS
+557 TEPRDS
-564 SSKLLVGQSPNS
+564 SNKLLVGQLPNS
-576 EKGNTVWNAK
+576 EHGNTVWNAK

-595 SAMEELSS
+595 SALEELSS
-603 DKIIDDRIPHMCNF
+603 DKIVDDRIPHFCNF
-617 LRFAVLK
+617 LRFGVLK

-634 PWKPVDG
+634 PWEPVDG
-641 DDPSIDNNSLIKTAL
+641 GDPSIDNNSLIKTAL
-656 RYAKEVIQL
+656 RYANDVIQL
-665 DLQNCQRWNP
+665 DLQNCQHWNP

-709 LDEWRDKWLTHKKA
+709 LDEWREKWLAHKKS
-723 VAEREHQL
+723 VAERERQL
-731 SSKKEKLRD
+731 SLKKEKSRD
-740 TKEVSKDKSDKRK
+740 NKEESKDKSDKRK
-753 DSPPSGKSDV
+753 DSTPSGKSDV
-763 KKKEKDGNTV
+763 KKKEKDNNTV
-773 KEEIEKTGVD
+773 KEEIEGKTGV
-783 NNKIAKNEGADAGEE
+783 NNNNIVKNEGSDIGEE
-798 GKSAEKKT
+798 GKSAEKKLA
-806 GETAA
+806 GETAT

-821 KKKIIKRIV
+821 KKKIIKRVV
-830 KQKVAIKAN
+830 KQKVATKAN
-839 ATASKQMNKS
+839 AAATKANAAATKQTDKA
-849 GENVVAD
+849 GEKDVAEE
-856 NVTTSNV
+856 VTTSNV
-863 TDQDDKSLV
+863 TDRDGKFSV
-872 DPTGVQTPVKNIVTE
+872 DPTGVQTPIKNLVAE
-887 DVSVGKTEDEEGRD
+887 DMSIGKIDGEEGKD
-901 KQIISIEAKPQNTPD
+901 TEINSSEDKPQNKPD
-916 PTVNV
+916 PIVNAV
-921 VVSDPAVKATKKKK
+921 ASDPAVKTTKKKK
-935 IIKRVPKKKVVAE
+935 IIKRVPKKKVVGE

-958 KEEGNQ
+958 KDVENQ
-964 GEDGALIS
+964 GQDGTLS
-972 DKQPGGANTVGTE
+972 SGKQTADANTVVTE
-985 LKKTVKVVPKK
+985 VKKPGKVVPKK
-996 KIKTPASKKQDETAD
+996 KIKTPVSKKQEETAD
-1011 TNKTETMSDIKG
+1011 SNKTETPSDKKDEG
-1023 DTKSTGKQTS
+1023 SVVAVQAQDDTQSTGKQTA
-1033 NADTTVMTEVK
+1033 NADTTVTPEVK
-1044 KTGKVVPKSQ
+1044 KTGKVVPKKQ
-1054 SKSPTSEKRDNVSDS
+1054 SKTPMPEKRDNADT
-1069 SKIETKSDN
+1069 SKTETKSDK
-1078 DDKKDERG
+1078 DDKKEERG
-1086 IGEKSGTKTDK
+1086 GTGEKSGAKTDK
-1097 QKASDKDV
+1097 QKASDV
-1105 NNVKG
+1105 SNVKG
-1110 KVKEGDKSKE
+1110 KVKEGDKSKDEKVTKE
-1120 RDGKDES
+1120 RDGKDEGF
-1127 KSKSSKEVKEKR
+1127 KSKSSKEVKDKR

-1149 FILQTKITKDSKM
+1149 FILQTKWTKDSKI

-1173 DYTDKDVEESTL
+1173 DYTDKDVEESNL

-1212 LRIKCVIKRNQRKR
+1212 LRIKFVIKRNQKKR
-1226 QREDD
+1226 QRDD
-1231 HEKDD
+1231 EQEKDD
-1236 ANKSPVKRQKEEDPS
+1236 VKKSPVKRQKGDDPS
-1251 VKSESMNMDPNPTQ
+1251 VKSEPTNMDTSNPTQ
-1265 VDDEKAVAQNDNS
+1265 VDDEKAVVENENS
-1278 INNKG
+1278 SNKE

-1290 ESDEEEDPE
+1290 GSDEEEDPE

-1310 GSPQHDAYDKNAE
+1310 GSPQHEASHDNNAE
-1323 QEVNA
+1323 QEVKA
-1328 DIKLDNITN
+1328 DTKSENITTN
-1337 DKATDETSK
+1337 NKTTDETSK
-1346 GDIKVK
+1346 EEIKVK
-1352 DEVQESKADD
+1352 DEVQESKAD
-1362 AQLKGEKDDNKKE
+1362 AQVKEEKEGKDDTKKE
-1375 TPAIKEVVVDRDLL
+1375 TPAVKEVVVDRELL

-1403 RVSTTEIYLVD
+1403 RV
-1414 FQPSS
+1414 
-1419 RMMRIVVSFQVEDMR
+1419 EDMR
-1434 IIIHNLGMFF
+1434 IILHNLGMFF

-1476 NDI
+1476 SDI

>member
-1 MQSRV
+1 MYS
-6 SIGKVMQRRSA
+6 S
-17 KGYAVLKRNSE
+17 
-28 SVSLDILLCKRG
+28 RG

-48 TGQSAYGQ
+48 TSQSAYGQ

-61 YSGSSIGG
+61 YSGSSVGG
-69 HDVGQHSVASRH
+69 HDVGQHSVANRH

-99 TSTAAQ
+99 TSTTAQ

-129 TKGSASSALD
+129 AKGSASSALD
-139 GRGSYALGVSD
+139 GRGGYALGVSD
-150 SPKFAAADYVSSSS
+150 SPKFASGDYVSSSS
-164 HGYGHKTEQLYGEKG
+164 HAYGHKTEQLYGEKS
-179 LDYSGIDRRQ
+179 LEYSGIDRRQ

-213 PVGFGHQRQQSE
+213 PVGFSHQRQSE

-254 GARQADY
+254 GTRQADY
-261 LAARAAATRH
+261 LAARAAASRH

-287 RGSSMLNAT
+287 RGSSMLSAT
-296 SYSGQHAPSILGAAP
+296 SYGGQHAPSILGAAP

-320 SQNASNPGYG
+320 SQNALNPGYG

-344 LHGNAMEIDYPGNVL
+344 LHGNAMEIDYPGNVP

-381 EEERRRERNRERER
+381 EEERRRERLRERER

-426 ERERERKRAL
+426 ERERERKRAV
-436 ETKHERTPVRSSKD
+436 ETKHERTPARSSKD
-450 PRGTS
+450 PRVTS

-498 YPSRLVDV
+498 YPARLVDV
-506 ERDYLL
+506 ERDYLS

-524 EFSKAV
+524 EFSKAI
-530 VNWPKETLKL
+530 VNWPKENLKL
-540 SIHTPVSFEHDF
+540 SIHTPVSFEHDYIE
-552 VEEES
+552 VDS
-557 STEPRDS
+557 ATEPRDS
-564 SSKLLVGQSPNS
+564 TSKLLLGQSPNS
-576 EKGNTVWNAK
+576 EQGNTVWNAK

-595 SAMEELSS
+595 SALEELSS
-603 DKIIDDRIPHMCNF
+603 DKIVDDRIPHMCNF

-641 DDPSIDNNSLIKTAL
+641 VDPSIDNNSLIKTTL
-656 RYAKEVIQL
+656 RYAKEVLQL

-723 VAEREHQL
+723 VAEREYQL
-731 SSKKEKLRD
+731 SLKKEKLRD
-740 TKEVSKDKSDKRK
+740 NKDVPKDKLDKSDKRK
-753 DSPPSGKSDV
+753 DSAPSGQSDV

-773 KEEIEKTGVD
+773 KEEIEKAD
-783 NNKIAKNEGADAGEE
+783 NNKIAKKEGSDIGDE

-811 GQTTGGVKSV
+811 GQITSGVKSV

-830 KQKVAIKAN
+830 KQKVATKAN
-839 ATASKQMNKS
+839 STTSKQINKS
-849 GENVVAD
+849 GEKDVAD
-856 NVTTSNV
+856 QVTTSNV
-863 TDQDDKSLV
+863 TDQDDKSSV
-872 DPTGVQTPVKNIVTE
+872 DPTGVKNLVAE
-887 DVSVGKTEDEEGRD
+887 DVSVQKIDGVEGKD
-901 KQIISIEAKPQNTPD
+901 KQTSIESKAQNNSD
-916 PTVNV
+916 PSVNV
-921 VVSDPAVKATKKKK
+921 VSSDPAVKTTKKKK
-935 IIKRVPKKKVVAE
+935 IIKRVPKKKVVGE
-948 ASKSLVSEPK
+948 ASKSLVSEPR

-964 GEDGALIS
+964 EEDGTQS
-972 DKQPGGANTVGTE
+972 SGKQTADATTVGTE
-985 LKKTVKVVPKK
+985 VKKTVKVVPKK
-996 KIKTPASKKQDETAD
+996 KIKTPASKKQDQTAD
-1011 TNKTETMSDIKG
+1011 SNKTETVSDKKEEG
-1023 DTKSTGKQTS
+1023 NVVPVQAQNDTQSTGKQTA
-1033 NADTTVMTEVK
+1033 NAYTTLVTEVK
-1044 KTGKVVPKSQ
+1044 KTGKVVPKIQ
-1054 SKSPTSEKRDNVSDS
+1054 SKSPSSEKRDNAVDS
-1069 SKIETKSDN
+1069 SKTETKSDH
-1078 DDKKDERG
+1078 DDNKEERG
-1086 IGEKSGTKTDK
+1086 TGEKGGTKTDK

-1110 KVKEGDKSKE
+1110 KVKEGDKSNE
-1120 RDGKDES
+1120 RNGKDES
-1127 KSKSSKEVKEKR
+1127 KSKPSKEMKEKR
-1139 KSDEPPRHPG
+1139 KSDEPPRHAG
-1149 FILQTKITKDSKM
+1149 FILQTKTTKDSKM

-1212 LRIKCVIKRNQRKR
+1212 LRMNFVIKRNQRKR
-1226 QREDD
+1226 QREDE
-1231 HEKDD
+1231 HEKD
-1236 ANKSPVKRQKEEDPS
+1236 NVKKSSPVKRQKGDGPS
-1251 VKSESMNMDPNPTQ
+1251 VKSEPPEMDTNPTH
-1265 VDDEKAVAQNDNS
+1265 VDDEKAVSENDNS
-1278 INNKG
+1278 NNNKE
-1283 DDVKMED
+1283 DVVKMED

-1299 EDPEEYEEMEN
+1299 EDPEEYEEMED
-1310 GSPQHDAYDKNAE
+1310 GSPKHDASDDKNDE
-1323 QEVNA
+1323 QEANA
-1328 DIKLDNITN
+1328 DIKPENITN

-1346 GDIKVK
+1346 GEIKVK
-1352 DEVQESKADD
+1352 DEVQESKADT
-1362 AQLKGEKDDNKKE
+1362 QLKEEKDDTKKE
-1375 TPAIKEVVVDRDLL
+1375 TPAVKEVVVDRELL

-1403 RVSTTEIYLVD
+1403 RV
-1414 FQPSS
+1414 
-1419 RMMRIVVSFQVEDMR
+1419 EDMR
-1434 IIIHNLGMFF
+1434 IIIHNMGMFF

-1476 NDI
+1476 SDI